1 MTEAATGRSA
11 VVADGRPLQR
21 NLLRFLLEQE
31 GYKVVSEAA
40 TGSAA
45 AEMAGRYRPDVVV
58 LHETLALESPD
69 VVRLIRRASP
79 TATVVILTADRT
91 TMPSELTEAAD
102 ASIEE
107 GAGLREL
114 AFVVSAGGD
123 EPRGGWSPQPAPS

>member
-31 GYKVVSEAA
+31 GYKVLSEAA
-40 TGSAA
+40 TGSAGA
-45 AEMAGRYRPDVVV
+45 RLPALSRPGVVV
-58 LHETLALESPD
+58 PRETLALESPD

-102 ASIEE
+102 ASTEE
-107 GAGLREL
+107 GDGHRA
-114 AFVVSAGGD
+114 
-123 EPRGGWSPQPAPS
+123 